1 MIEVTLEDGTIVQFA
16 DGTSQDEILEQ
27 LAKLDAGGGETVTE
41 AAADADL
48 LRIPGLAAA
57 GLTDSVLNAI
67 GGIPDL
73 AAAGL
78 RKVGAPAPQNPRFYR
93 DALQS
98 GYRAIADALAA
109 PVRSSLPDLGTTTP
123 RNTFEKA
130 VYGAGRG
137 VGDAAT
143 FMVPGA
149 ALNKLAQAGSLPQRV
164 GQVLVTSPAMQSAAG
179 AVGGAVTEA
188 SDNPFAGI
196 AAALATPFAAQG
208 VRRLATPIAPQ
219 SAPRQRVVDAA
230 KQAGIKLT
238 PGQETGSRP
247 LQYLESVFADLP
259 LTSGPQ
265 QRIFDEQRKVL
276 NRQAM
281 ATTGID
287 ADDASPETLDKAYKV
302 LGERFE
308 ELADDSKI
316 LLDPQFFDDV
326 KSIAANYSRRLSTD
340 IKPVF
345 KSYVDDIMNL
355 KKIVDENP
363 QKSFGMDGKT
373 YRVIGTDLRN
383 AARRTNDDSLSDA
396 LLGLVNSLDNLMTRN
411 VAPEIAAGWR
421 EARNQYR
428 NLKTIDKAMQG
439 GTQAERTAGD
449 IPLAGLR
456 SAVRAA
462 DPNTYSRG
470 GRGDNTL
477 NQLSRIG
484 DMLGASRPPNSGT
497 PMRTLI
503 QNALTYGPSIG
514 TLPTMDPATMA
525 TAAGVSLGGPRVAQG
540 LYNLSSGYLTNQA
553 FPRRPL
559 DPGLF
564 RAIGIERTPS
574 LFDD

>member
-1 MIEVTLEDGTIVQFA
+1 MIEVTLEDGTVVQFP
-16 DGTSQDEILEQ
+16 DDTSQDEILEE

-48 LRIPGLAAA
+48 LRIPGLAAS

-78 RKVGAPAPQNPRFYR
+78 RQVGAPAPQNPRFYR

-149 ALNKLAQAGSLPQRV
+149 AVSKLAQAGSLPQRV
-164 GQVLVTSPAMQSAAG
+164 GQVLATQPAMQSAAG

-188 SDNPFAGI
+188 SNPYAGI
-196 AAALATPFAAQG
+196 LAALATPIAAAPL
-208 VRRLATPIAPQ
+208 RRLATPIAPN

-302 LGERFE
+302 LGEQFE
-308 ELADDSKI
+308 KLADRSNI
-316 LLDPQFFDDV
+316 RIDPKFFDDV
-326 KSIAANYSRRLSTD
+326 ESIAANYSRRLPTD

-345 KSYVDDIMNL
+345 KSYVDDIMEI
-355 KKIVDENP
+355 KKFTNQNP
-363 QKSFGMDGKT
+363 EIDGQT
-373 YRVIGTDLRN
+373 YRRIGTDLRK
-383 AARRTNDDSLSDA
+383 AARATKDSELETA
-396 LLGLVNSLDNLMTRN
+396 LTGLVNSLDDLMTRN

-428 NLKTIDKAMQG
+428 NLKTIDKAMQA

-477 NQLSRIG
+477 NQLTRIG

-497 PMRTLI
+497 PMRNFI
-503 QNALTYGPSIG
+503 QTVLTYGPSVG
-514 TLPTMDPATMA
+514 TLPTLDPATMA

-559 DPGLF
+559 TRGLF
-564 RAIGIERTPS
+564 GSIGIERTPS

>member
-1 MIEVTLEDGTIVQFA
+1 MIEVTLEDGRVVEFP

-27 LAKLDAGGGETVTE
+27 LAKLDAGGSGDVTE
-41 AAADADL
+41 AAGNTDL
-48 LRIPGLAAA
+48 VRIPGLAAA
-57 GLTDSVLNAI
+57 GLTDAVADAI

-78 RKVGAPAPQNPRFYR
+78 RQIGAPAPENPRFYR

-98 GYRAIADALAA
+98 LYRAIGDALTA
-109 PVRSSLPDLGTTTP
+109 PVRSALPDAGTATP

-149 ALNKLAQAGSLPQRV
+149 AVSKVAQAGSLPQRV
-164 GQVLVTSPAMQSAAG
+164 GQVLATSPAVQSAAG
-179 AVGGAVTEA
+179 AVGGGVTEA

-196 AAALATPFAAQG
+196 VAALATPYATQG
-208 VRRLATPIAPQ
+208 LRRLATPVSPQ
-219 SAPRQRVVDAA
+219 SGPRQRVVDAA
-230 KQAGIKLT
+230 KQAGMKLT
-238 PGQETGSRP
+238 PGQETGSTP

-259 LTSGPQ
+259 LSSGPQ
-265 QRIFDEQRKVL
+265 RKVFDEQRKVL
-276 NRQAM
+276 NRRAM

-287 ADDASPETLDKAYKV
+287 ADDASPETLDEAYDV
-302 LGERFE
+302 LGKQFE
-308 ELADDSKI
+308 NLADISQI
-316 LLDPQFFDDV
+316 QIDPKFFDDV
-326 KSIAANYSRRLSTD
+326 QSIAANYSRRLSTD

-345 KSYVDDIMNL
+345 KSYVDDIMDM

-363 QKSFGMDGKT
+363 QKAFTIDGKT
-373 YRVIGTDLRN
+373 YRVIGTDLRT
-383 AARRTNDDSLSDA
+383 AARKTNDDNLSDA
-396 LLGLVNSLDNLMTRN
+396 LIGLVNSLDGLMTRN
-411 VAPEIAAGWR
+411 VAPEIAAGWST
-421 EARNQYR
+421 ARNQYR

-449 IPLAGLR
+449 VPLSGLR
-456 SAVRAA
+456 GAVKAA

-484 DMLGASRPPNSGT
+484 DMIGASRPPNSGT
-497 PMRTLI
+497 DTRNVFRGIATGGSGTALAMGADPFIVGGTLI
-503 QNALTYGPSIG
+503 T
-514 TLPTMDPATMA
+514 
-525 TAAGVSLGGPRVAQG
+525 PRLAQG
-540 LYNLSSGYLTNQA
+540 LYNLSSPYITNQA

-564 RAIGIERTPS
+564 GAIGIERTPS

>member
-1 MIEVTLEDGTIVQFA
+1 MIEVTLEDGRVVEFP

-27 LAKLDAGGGETVTE
+27 LAKLDAGGSGDVTE
-41 AAADADL
+41 AAGNTDL
-48 LRIPGLAAA
+48 VRIPGLAAA
-57 GLTDSVLNAI
+57 GLTDAVADVI

-78 RKVGAPAPQNPRFYR
+78 RQIGAPAPENPRFYR

-98 GYRAIADALAA
+98 GYRAIGDALAA
-109 PVRSSLPDLGTTTP
+109 PVRSALPDAGTATP

-149 ALNKLAQAGSLPQRV
+149 VVSKVAQAGSLPQRV
-164 GQVLVTSPAMQSAAG
+164 GQVLATSPAMQSAAG
-179 AVGGAVTEA
+179 AVGGGVTEA

-196 AAALATPFAAQG
+196 VAALATPFAAQG

-219 SAPRQRVVDAA
+219 SAPRQRVVEAA
-230 KQAGIKLT
+230 KEAGIKLT

-265 QRIFDEQRKVL
+265 RKIFDEQRKVL
-276 NRQAM
+276 NRRAM

-287 ADDASPETLDKAYKV
+287 ADDASPETLDEAYKV
-302 LGERFE
+302 LGKEFE
-308 ELADDSKI
+308 NLADRSNI
-316 LLDPQFFDDV
+316 RIDPKFFDDV
-326 KSIAANYSRRLSTD
+326 ESIAANYSRRLPTD

-345 KSYVDDIMNL
+345 KSYVDDIMEI
-355 KKIVDENP
+355 KKFTNQNP
-363 QKSFGMDGKT
+363 EIDGQT
-373 YRVIGTDLRN
+373 YRRIGTDLRK
-383 AARRTNDDSLSDA
+383 AARATKDSELETA
-396 LLGLVNSLDNLMTRN
+396 LTGLVNSLDDLMTRN

-428 NLKTIDKAMQG
+428 NLKIIDKAMQG

-449 IPLAGLR
+449 IPLSGLR
-456 SAVRAA
+456 GAVRAA

-497 PMRTLI
+497 PMRNLI
-503 QNALTYGPSIG
+503 QNILTYGPTAG
-514 TLPTMDPATMA
+514 AGFTTADPSTIAA
-525 TAAGVSLGGPRVAQG
+525 AAGASLGGPRLAQG

-553 FPRRPL
+553 FPRRAL

-564 RAIGIERTPS
+564 GAIGIERAPS